1 MLLLCILKIFN
12 LLSLMKSD
20 CQQNDAAPET
30 DTALQSL
37 FLAQSL
43 GSNLSQNINNS
54 ACTASFKWTSH
65 LFVPFHPPVYHAGCQ
80 NTTQMG
86 KYQGQENTKMYE
98 RCLCWSMHRHKDM
111 AFNVFSFAEN
121 FWYFN
126 YTGCFITYLH
136 THFYSTDWVYIIFKA
151 VLINSGLNDDIS
163 FERFQLS
170 GF

>member
-98 RCLCWSMHRHKDM
+98 HCLCWSMHRHKDM
-111 AFNVFSFAEN
+111 AFNVFFLCRKLLVLQLDILDALLHICTHISTVPTEF
-121 FWYFN
+121 
-126 YTGCFITYLH
+126 TLYLKL
-136 THFYSTDWVYIIFKA
+136 Y
-151 VLINSGLNDDIS
+151 
-163 FERFQLS
+163 
-170 GF
+170 

>member
-30 DTALQSL
+30 DTVLQSL

-111 AFNVFSFAEN
+111 AFNVFFLCRKLLVLQLDILDALLHICTHISTVPTEF
-121 FWYFN
+121 
-126 YTGCFITYLH
+126 TLYLKL
-136 THFYSTDWVYIIFKA
+136 Y
-151 VLINSGLNDDIS
+151 
-163 FERFQLS
+163 
-170 GF
+170 